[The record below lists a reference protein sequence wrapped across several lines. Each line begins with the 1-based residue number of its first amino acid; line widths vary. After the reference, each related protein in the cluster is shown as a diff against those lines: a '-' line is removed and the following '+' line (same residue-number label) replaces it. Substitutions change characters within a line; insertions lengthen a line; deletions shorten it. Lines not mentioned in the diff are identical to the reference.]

1 MLREVKELAEGQQQ
15 RYLAARLN
23 PRHPAKLHSEVMA
36 SEHVG
41 VLTALWSLL
50 TSLSHAYYLLLAS
63 ECSKT
68 LPLRGMTGSQLPA
81 SLCCRLLGSSLAVS
95 CQPAVSHTAGKVGF
109 LYSCPR
115 GSKEQGPRI
124 LAGMACIMTGPGTL
138 KAKDSLIAQQRKHK
152 SLSLALG
159 SQSPVGGPANTNL
172 LCCPSPSGTRHKV
185 TKENTEL
192 VQF

>member
-1 MLREVKELAEGQQQ
+1 MELA
-15 RYLAARLN
+15 YILI
-23 PRHPAKLHSEVMA
+23 P
-36 SEHVG
+36 
-41 VLTALWSLL
+41 SLL
-50 TSLSHAYYLLLAS
+50 SPARVRMWQSS
-63 ECSKT
+63 VNS
-68 LPLRGMTGSQLPA
+68 PLWGPTCSQLPA
-81 SLCCRLLGSSLAVS
+81 SLCYSLLGSSLAVS
-95 CQPAVSHTAGKVGF
+95 CQPAVSHTTGKVGF

-172 LCCPSPSGTRHKV
+172 LCCPSPSGMRHTV
-185 TKENTEL
+185 TEENTEL
-192 VQF
+192 VQLWA